1 MRLRDGLAMR
11 LRGDRWSGPAADA
24 LAPGYVVVHPG
35 SSVEARACPPR
46 QCRRIVAALV
56 AAGHRVVVTGSP
68 AEAALAAEVAGDDGI
83 DLGTQTS
90 LSDLATV
97 IARAD
102 CLVVGNTGPA
112 HLAAAVGTPVVS
124 LFAPT
129 VSFGQWGPYRVPWV
143 RLGDAAAACRHTR
156 ATRCPLPGHP
166 CLSGIAPERV
176 VTAVDLLRSVPRRRL
191 TEAGA

>member
-1 MRLRDGLAMR
+1 VA
-11 LRGDRWSGPAADA
+11 
-24 LAPGYVVVHPG
+24 
-35 SSVEARACPPR
+35 ARACPPR
-46 QCRRIVAALV
+46 QCRRIVAALA
-56 AAGHRVVVTGSP
+56 AAGHRVVVTGGP
-68 AEAALAAEVAGDDGI
+68 AEAALVTEVAGDDGI
-83 DLGTQTS
+83 DFGAQTS
-90 LSDLATV
+90 LTDLADV
-97 IARAD
+97 IAGAD

-166 CLSGIAPERV
+166 CLSNVDPLRV
-176 VTAVDLLRSVPRRRL
+176 VTAVDLLRTVPRRRL
-191 TEAGA
+191 SGAGA